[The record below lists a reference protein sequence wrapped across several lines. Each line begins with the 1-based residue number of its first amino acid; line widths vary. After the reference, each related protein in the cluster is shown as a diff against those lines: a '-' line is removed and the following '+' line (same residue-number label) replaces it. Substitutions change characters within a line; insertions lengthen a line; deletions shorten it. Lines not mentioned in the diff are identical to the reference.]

1 MAKLDA
7 RRAAAAL
14 ADPAPWRCILLH
26 GDDPGLVRERAAALV
41 KAVIGGPDPFRLAE
55 VPRDAAVK
63 DQGLLAA
70 EMSAMALTG
79 GRRVIVL
86 RDATDA
92 VAPAVKAALAA
103 PGDALL
109 VIEAAELPA
118 RGRLRALLE
127 AAAEAAVITCYRER
141 GAELAAT
148 LRGLLAEAGVS
159 ADTDALEEL
168 ASRLGEDRLLLRRE
182 VEKLALY
189 VGEGGRA
196 TAEDV
201 LACVGDGSALDLEE
215 ALMAA
220 TAGDVAL
227 ADRALE
233 AAMAEG
239 GSAVGLLRAA
249 LRHVQRLHLAAS
261 GVAPEALR
269 PPVFFRHKPAFERAL
284 RLWSAPALAA
294 AAAALREAEKRAKSG
309 SSARPMP
316 DAALAKAAVLA
327 LARQAAVRRRG

>member
-14 ADPAPWRCILLH
+14 AEPASWRCILLH
-26 GDDPGLVRERAAALV
+26 GDDPGLARERSAVLV
-41 KAVIGGPDPFRLAE
+41 KAVIGGPDPFRLADI
-55 VPRDAAVK
+55 PREAAAREP
-63 DQGLLAA
+63 GLLAA

-79 GRRVIVL
+79 GRRVVVV
-86 RDATDA
+86 RDATDG
-92 VAPAVKAALAA
+92 VAPGVKAALAA

-109 VIEAAELPA
+109 VIEAGELQT
-118 RGRLRALLE
+118 RGKLRALLE
-127 AAAEAAVITCYRER
+127 ASPQAAVIACYRER
-141 GAELAAT
+141 GPELVAT
-148 LRGLLAEAGVS
+148 LRTLLAEAGVS
-159 ADTDALEEL
+159 ADPAALDEL
-168 ASRLGEDRLLLRRE
+168 ASRLGEDRMLLRRE

-189 VGEGGRA
+189 VGAGGRA

-201 LACVGDGSALDLEE
+201 LACAGDGSALDLEE

-220 TAGDVAL
+220 TAGEVAL

-233 AAMAEG
+233 SSMAEG

-269 PPVFFRHKPAFERAL
+269 PPVFFRHKPAFDRAL
-284 RLWSAPALAA
+284 RLWPAPALAA
-294 AAAALREAEKRAKSG
+294 AATALRDAERRAKSG
-309 SSARPMP
+309 SAARPMP

>member
-7 RRAAAAL
+7 RKAVAAL
-14 ADPAPWRCILLH
+14 AAPSSWRCILLH
-26 GDDPGLVRERAAALV
+26 GDDPGLVRERASGLV
-41 KAVIGGPDPFRLAE
+41 QAVVGGPDPFRLAE
-55 VPRDAAVK
+55 IGRDAAVK
-63 DQGLLAA
+63 DQGLLGA

-79 GRRVIVL
+79 GRRVVLL

-92 VAPAVKAALAA
+92 VAPAVKAALAR
-103 PGDALL
+103 PGEALL
-109 VIEAAELPA
+109 VIEAGELPA

-127 AAAEAAVITCYRER
+127 AAPDAAVITCYRER
-141 GAELAAT
+141 GPELLVT
-148 LRGLLAEAGVS
+148 LRTLLGEAGVS
-159 ADTDALEEL
+159 ADPDALEEL
-168 ASRLGEDRLLLRRE
+168 ASRLGEDRMLLRRE
-182 VEKLALY
+182 IEKLALY
-189 VGEGGRA
+189 VGSGGRA

-261 GVAPEALR
+261 GTAPAALR

-284 RLWSAPALAA
+284 RVWSAPALAA
-294 AAAALREAEKRAKSG
+294 AATALRDAEKRAKSG
-309 SSARPMP
+309 SAARPMP
-316 DAALAKAAVLA
+316 DSALAKAAVLA

>member
-14 ADPAPWRCILLH
+14 ADPSPWRCILLH
-26 GDDPGLVRERAAALV
+26 GDDPGLVHERAAALV
-41 KAVIGGPDPFRLAE
+41 TTVIGGPDPFRLAE
-55 VPRDAAVK
+55 VSREAAAK

-79 GRRVIVL
+79 GRRVVL
-86 RDATDA
+86 LHEATDS

-109 VIEAAELPA
+109 VIEAGGLPA

-127 AAAEAAVITCYRER
+127 PAAEAAVIACYRER
-141 GAELAAT
+141 GPELAAT

-159 ADTDALEEL
+159 AEAEALEEL
-168 ASRLGEDRLLLRRE
+168 ASRLGEDRMLLRRE

-189 VGEGGRA
+189 VGAGGRV

-201 LACVGDGSALDLEE
+201 LACVGDGSALDVEE

-269 PPVFFRHKPAFERAL
+269 PPVFFRHRAAFERAL

-309 SSARPMP
+309 SAARPMP

>member
-7 RRAAAAL
+7 RRTASAL
-14 ADPAPWRCILLH
+14 ADPSPWRCVLLH
-26 GDDPGLVRERAAALV
+26 GDDPGLVRERAAALAR
-41 KAVIGGPDPFRLAE
+41 AVVGGADPFRLAE

-63 DQGLLAA
+63 DQALLAA
-70 EMSAMALTG
+70 EMSAIALTG
-79 GRRVIVL
+79 GRRVVML
-86 RDATDA
+86 REATDA

-109 VIEAAELPA
+109 VIEAGELPA

-127 AAAEAAVITCYRER
+127 PATDAAVIACYRER
-141 GAELAAT
+141 GPELAAT

-159 ADTDALEEL
+159 AEAEALEEL

-182 VEKLALY
+182 IEKLALY
-189 VGEGGRA
+189 VGSGGRV

-201 LACVGDGSALDLEE
+201 LACVGDGSALDVEE

-269 PPVFFRHKPAFERAL
+269 PPVFFRHRPAFERAL

-294 AAAALREAEKRAKSG
+294 AATALREAEKRAKSG
-309 SSARPMP
+309 SAARPLP

>member
-14 ADPAPWRCILLH
+14 ADPASWRCVLLH

-55 VPRDAAVK
+55 VSRDAAAK

-79 GRRVIVL
+79 GRRVVVV

-92 VAPAVKAALAA
+92 LAPAVKAALAA

-109 VIEAAELPA
+109 VIEAGELPA

-148 LRGLLAEAGVS
+148 LRALLTEAGVS
-159 ADTDALEEL
+159 ADGDALEEL
-168 ASRLGEDRLLLRRE
+168 ATRLGEDRMLLRRE

-189 VGEGGRA
+189 VGAGGRV

-233 AAMAEG
+233 AAVAEG

-269 PPVFFRHKPAFERAL
+269 PPVFFRH
-284 RLWSAPALAA
+284 
-294 AAAALREAEKRAKSG
+294 
-309 SSARPMP
+309 
-316 DAALAKAAVLA
+316 
-327 LARQAAVRRRG
+327 